1 MFCEY
6 PGIGTL
12 LFFEFECFKTS
23 NFWMGYKAL
32 IDEMFIFV
40 SIGYVCGTERSLYD
54 TEDKSN
60 GLNL

>member
-1 MFCEY
+1 
-6 PGIGTL
+6 
-12 LFFEFECFKTS
+12 
-23 NFWMGYKAL
+23 MGYKAL

-54 TEDKSN
+54 TEDKSK